1 MSSISAKK
9 VKELRDISGA
19 GMMDCKKALT
29 ESNGDLQKAMDFLRK
44 SGIAK
49 AQKKAGREVKD
60 GLITTYIHPGSKLG
74 VMLEINCETD
84 FVAKTDAFQS
94 LCKDIAMHI
103 AAAAPVSVSKDEISK
118 SVLSKEREIYA
129 EQAKA
134 SGKPDEI
141 VNKMVEGRMDKFCK
155 ENALLEQQF
164 VKDPNT
170 TVKEVLTDTIAKLGE
185 NISIARFMRFQLGET
200 ISTSNKDNSE

>member
-94 LCKDIAMHI
+94 LSKDIAMHI
-103 AAAAPVSVSKDEISK
+103 AAAAPVSVSKDEISD
-118 SVLSKEREIYA
+118 SVLSKEREIYT

-200 ISTSNKDNSE
+200 ISTSNKEDSE

>member
-1 MSSISAKK
+1 MSSISAGK

-19 GMMDCKKALT
+19 GMMDCKKALS
-29 ESNGDLQKAMDFLRK
+29 ESDGDIQKAMDFLRK

-60 GLITTYIHPGSKLG
+60 GLVSTYIHPGSKLG

-84 FVAKTDAFQS
+84 FVAKTSSFQDLS
-94 LCKDIAMHI
+94 KDIAMHI
-103 AAAAPVSVSKDEISK
+103 AAASPVSVSKEDIPSDLLE
-118 SVLSKEREIYA
+118 KEKEIYLD
-129 EQAKA
+129 QAKA
-134 SGKPDEI
+134 SGKPQEI
-141 VNKMVEGRMDKFCK
+141 AEKMVIGRMDKFCK

-164 VKDPNT
+164 VKDPNV

-185 NISIARFMRFQLGET
+185 NISIARFVRFQLGE
-200 ISTSNKDNSE
+200 SSSSPSKDSE